1 MRTSAPPLGARLCT
15 RWGPFSSPLLSN
27 CAAVDSCKV
36 HRALGLP
43 GCNSLEAKFTGHI
56 ARLVYEAI
64 ACISSCRR
72 LS

>member
-15 RWGPFSSPLLSN
+15 RWGPSSPLLSN
-27 CAAVDSCKV
+27 CAGINLCKV
-36 HRALGLP
+36 HRASGLP
-43 GCNSLEAKFTGHI
+43 GCSSLKAIFTGHI